1 MTLQLQDST
10 LKLSHKYLSAG
21 SKKSVLHGLSSREQ
35 TCIQNLAR
43 RCLILEGIVMYS
55 DEFPDDPGDLRIF
68 VPHSKDLKSQLL
80 RSYHD
85 SPVGMHKGRDNT
97 YHALVRDFHWRGM
110 GKATKR
116 WAAR

>member
-1 MTLQLQDST
+1 
-10 LKLSHKYLSAG
+10 
-21 SKKSVLHGLSSREQ
+21 
-35 TCIQNLAR
+35 
-43 RCLILEGIVMYS
+43 MYS

-97 YHALVRDFHWRGM
+97 YHALVLSLIHI
-110 GKATKR
+110 
-116 WAAR
+116 